1 MTPEQFEAVAR
12 RCIDR
17 GELEQLAQNALARS
31 RPDFAERA
39 RELSDELFPVK
50 VSKRTGP
57 TPSTVI
63 FKGLTERFDTG
74 KEGYVWLIGQFGLN
88 QSSIYQEYQDLH
100 SRHKSGGSRIAR
112 KPQDLFPEGSKRA
125 ETASNYARI
134 VGGWYVDTN
143 LNHEGKFALLLQL
156 SYLAHLEFQTDWDF
170 QIQGSTEELA
180 ERQRAVIRGREIL
193 QELLAL

>member
-12 RCIDR
+12 RCKNR
-17 GELEQLAQNALARS
+17 GELEELAKNALARS
-31 RPDFAERA
+31 RSDLAELA
-39 RELSDELFPVK
+39 RELADELFPVK
-50 VSKRTGP
+50 ISKRTGP

-74 KEGYVWLIGQFGLN
+74 KEGYVWLVDQFGLN
-88 QSSIYQEYQDLH
+88 QPSIYEEYQDFH
-100 SRHKSGGSRIAR
+100 SRRKSGGSRIAR
-112 KPQDLFPEGSKRA
+112 RPQDLYPEGSKRA
-125 ETASNYARI
+125 ATSSNFSKI

-143 LNHEGKFALLLQL
+143 LNHEGKFSLLLQL
-156 SYLAHLEFQTDWDF
+156 NYLARLEFQTDWDF

-180 ERQRAVIRGREIL
+180 DRQRAVVRAREIL